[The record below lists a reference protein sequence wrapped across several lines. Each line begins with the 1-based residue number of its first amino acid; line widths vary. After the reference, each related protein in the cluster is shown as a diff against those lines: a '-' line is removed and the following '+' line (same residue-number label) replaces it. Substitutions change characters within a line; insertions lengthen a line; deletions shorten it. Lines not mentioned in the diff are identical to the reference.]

1 MWERERLS
9 GKIAW
14 FLLLPFSCVFF
25 IAVHIR
31 NFLFSM
37 NWRRALALERPV
49 ISIGNLTVGGTG
61 KTPSCLWLAEELAR
75 RGLKVAVLSRGHKRN
90 AVQPVIL
97 CPKAHG
103 SLISESADD
112 VAAVGDEPFMMARL
126 YGQTVGIGKERYRVA
141 QELMGKSEVDVFV
154 LDDGFQHRQLKRDID
169 LVLLGSDSTGWL
181 LPSGPFREPRRAL
194 RRADY
199 FLLTGT
205 RENWKPLL
213 DSVANGACFTG
224 ALEAVALVGF
234 ESNQWKDHPLTL
246 LYRSRI
252 LAVTGIANP
261 DGFYR
266 FIRDY
271 EGEIVDI
278 LEQNGMQLQKLIED
292 LLNFHLAEARLAAL
306 DLQPLQLDRM
316 LEDVLNDHKL
326 AMRAKDIEV
335 QLVAAPMVVR
345 GDREKL
351 RIAIDNLVS
360 NAVKYSMRGG
370 TIRAALTH
378 EAGDV
383 ILDISDTGPGIADED
398 KPRVFEAFY
407 QGAAAYEGHV
417 KGSGLGLAIARE
429 YVAAHHGQLEIVDD
443 VSQGAHFRLTLP
455 TSNSKE
461 TA

>member
-224 ALEAVALVGF
+224 ALEAVALIGF

-278 LEQNGMQLQKLIED
+278 LEFPDHHQYSSSDWQQINRAARGVDLIVTTEKDIVKLVRFPFARNKLVALRVAMKVENGAVLIQ
-292 LLNFHLAEARLAAL
+292 AM
-306 DLQPLQLDRM
+306 LDRIQKKIHRTEPA
-316 LEDVLNDHKL
+316 LH
-326 AMRAKDIEV
+326 
-335 QLVAAPMVVR
+335 AP
-345 GDREKL
+345 
-351 RIAIDNLVS
+351 
-360 NAVKYSMRGG
+360 
-370 TIRAALTH
+370 
-378 EAGDV
+378 
-383 ILDISDTGPGIADED
+383 
-398 KPRVFEAFY
+398 
-407 QGAAAYEGHV
+407 
-417 KGSGLGLAIARE
+417 
-429 YVAAHHGQLEIVDD
+429 
-443 VSQGAHFRLTLP
+443 
-455 TSNSKE
+455 
-461 TA
+461 